1 MPSILKLPRSFAD
14 DLANFREETQRF
26 KSGAISAA
34 EYRSFRVPRGVY
46 EQREADTYM
55 LRARCPAGTVLP
67 QQMRAL
73 ASVSRRYGNGVLHLT
88 TRQDIQVHRVLLD
101 QIHPALME
109 LHATGL
115 STRGGGGN
123 TVRNITGCYDAG
135 VCVRETFDVSPYVI
149 GLTESLLPDPLSY
162 QLPRKYKIAFSGCSR
177 DCAAAT
183 VNDLGFI
190 AKERHGSK
198 GFAVYVGGGMGAES
212 RTGQRF
218 AEFVPADEIHLVA
231 EAMKRVFDQHG
242 NRKNRQKARIR
253 FLVEQVGLDRFRE
266 LYEQQLAE
274 LRGPNQPAIEIRP
287 IPEPPQSPGH
297 ERPQPGGDF
306 LRWRKR
312 NVVPQKQNGYY
323 LVQVPLFLGD
333 IDAEKLDQLSHVVER
348 FGERAARAT
357 QWQNFVLR
365 WIHAGELPE
374 LYDSL
379 AAIGLADTH
388 PPVLRN
394 LVACTGASTCKL
406 GICLSRGL
414 ARATRE
420 TILSDDLPLEELGD
434 LKIQISGCPNSCGRH
449 PIADIG
455 FFGAARRVKGRLVP
469 HYVFQLGGKVSEGET
484 KLAQGKHA
492 VPARNVPALVRDLL
506 AAFGQSPHR
515 PDFHAFL
522 NAEGQ
527 QIAESLAHKYGDV
540 PDFETAKE
548 YYVDWGTDKLFS
560 LAGRGPGECGAG
572 VFDLIE
578 VDLESSRESLR
589 QGRLLDA
596 VVLAARSLLVTRGQQ
611 AQDESEALELFARYF
626 IAEKLVDA
634 SAGVLI
640 AEAKQAIALPA
651 LEGSFKASRD
661 QVSQFVET
669 IENLY
674 ESMDASLRFKP
685 VTADNGRSA
694 APIHSAVVALATAA
708 TSDRQADF
716 RGVVCPLNYVKTK
729 MLLGHMKA
737 GETLAVLLDEP
748 GTRNVPESVAKD
760 GHEVL
765 SVEEQGDHWKMLI
778 RKSGP
783 P

>member
-1 MPSILKLPRSFAD
+1 VSFEAD
-14 DLANFREETQRF
+14 LDKFREETQRF

-55 LRARCPAGTVLP
+55 LRARCPAGIVLP

-73 ASVSRRYGNGVLHLT
+73 ASVSRRYGNGVLHVT
-88 TRQDIQVHRVLLD
+88 TRQDIQVHRVLLE
-101 QIHPALME
+101 QIHPALVE
-109 LHATGL
+109 LHAAGL

-135 VCVRETFDVSPYVI
+135 VCPREAFDISPYVI

-190 AKERHGSK
+190 AKESHGTK

-218 AEFVPADEIHLVA
+218 ADFVPADEIHLVA
-231 EAMKRVFDQHG
+231 EAVKRVFDQHG

-253 FLVEQVGLDRFRE
+253 FLVEQIGLDRFRE
-266 LYEQQLAE
+266 LYEKQLAE
-274 LRGPNQPAIEIRP
+274 LGESAFEVRP
-287 IPEPPQSPGH
+287 IPEPPRSADSEQPC
-297 ERPQPGGDF
+297 PGGDF
-306 LRWRKR
+306 LRWRQR
-312 NVVPQKQNGYY
+312 NVKPQRQDGYY
-323 LVQVPLFLGD
+323 LVQIPLFLGD
-333 IDAEKLDQLSHVVER
+333 IDAGKFDQLSNLVER

-357 QWQNFVLR
+357 QSQNFVLR
-365 WIHAGELPE
+365 WIHAGELPA
-374 LYDSL
+374 LYESL
-379 AAIGLADTH
+379 ATLGLAAAD
-388 PPVLRN
+388 PPVLGN
-394 LVACTGASTCKL
+394 LVACTGVSTCKL

-420 TILSDDLPLEELGD
+420 TILSNSLPLDEFGD
-434 LKIQISGCPNSCGRH
+434 LKIHISGCPNSCGRH
-449 PIADIG
+449 PVADIG

-469 HYVFQLGGKVSEGET
+469 HYVLQLGGKVSEGAT

-506 AAFGQSPHR
+506 AAFGRSPQR
-515 PDFHAFL
+515 PDFGAFL
-522 NAEGQ
+522 DADGRE
-527 QIAESLAHKYGDV
+527 IADSLACKYGEV
-540 PDFETAKE
+540 PDFEAAKE
-548 YYVDWGTDKLFS
+548 YYVDWGDDKLFS

-589 QGRLLDA
+589 QNHLLDA

-611 AQDESEALELFARYF
+611 AQDESDALQLFAKYF
-626 IAEKLVDA
+626 IDEQLVDA

-640 AEAKQAIALPA
+640 AEAKQAIALR
-651 LEGSFKASRD
+651 ASGREFSASAER
-661 QVSQFVET
+661 VSQFVET
-669 IENLY
+669 IEKLY
-674 ESMDASLRFKP
+674 QSMDASLRFKP
-685 VTADNGRSA
+685 VALESSPSA
-694 APIHSAVVALATAA
+694 APVHPPAAVSASVAAVA
-708 TSDRQADF
+708 RQADF

-729 MLLGHMKA
+729 LLLGQMKA

-748 GTRNVPESVAKD
+748 GTRNVPGSVEKD
-760 GHEVL
+760 GNEVL
-765 SVEEQGDHWKMLI
+765 SVVQEGDHWKVLI
-778 RKSGP
+778 RKSGQP
-783 P
+783 

>member
-1 MPSILKLPRSFAD
+1 LPKSFED
-14 DLANFREETQRF
+14 DLAKFREETQRF

-55 LRARCPAGTVLP
+55 LRARCPAGAVLP
-67 QQMRAL
+67 EQMRAL

-101 QIHPALME
+101 QIHPALVE
-109 LHATGL
+109 LHTAGL

-123 TVRNITGCYDAG
+123 TVRNITGCCDAG
-135 VCVRETFDVSPYVI
+135 VCAREAFDISPYVI

-162 QLPRKYKIAFSGCSR
+162 QLPRKYKIAFSGCPR

-190 AKERHGSK
+190 AKERHGTK

-218 AEFVPADEIHLVA
+218 AEFVPAEEIHLVA
-231 EAMKRVFDQHG
+231 EAVKRVFDQHG

-253 FLVEQVGLDRFRE
+253 FLVEHVGLDRFRE

-274 LRGPNQPAIEIRP
+274 LRGQNQPVLDIRP
-287 IPEPPQSPGH
+287 FPQPPQSPGH
-297 ERPQPGGDF
+297 EPPQPGGDF
-306 LRWRKR
+306 LRWRKQ
-312 NVVPQKQNGYY
+312 NVVPQKQDGYY
-323 LVQVPLFLGD
+323 LVQIPLFLGD

-420 TILSDDLPLEELGD
+420 TILSDGLPLEELGD

-449 PIADIG
+449 PLADIG

-469 HYVFQLGGKVSEGET
+469 HYVLQLGGKVSEGET
-484 KLAQGKHA
+484 QLAQGKQA
-492 VPARNVPALVRDLL
+492 IPARNVPALVGDLL
-506 AAFGQSPHR
+506 AAFARSVHR
-515 PDFHAFL
+515 PDFRAFL
-522 NAEGQ
+522 HAEGQ
-527 QIAESLAHKYGDV
+527 QIAESLARKFGDV

-578 VDLESSRESLR
+578 VDLESAREALR

-611 AQDESEALELFARYF
+611 AQDDSEVLELFAKHF
-626 IAEKLVDA
+626 VEEKLVDA

-640 AEAKQAIALPA
+640 AEARQAIALRTS
-651 LEGSFKASRD
+651 GRTFQASADR
-661 QVSQFVET
+661 VSQFVET
-669 IENLY
+669 IEELY
-674 ESMDASLRFKP
+674 ASMDASLRFKP
-685 VTADNGRSA
+685 VA
-694 APIHSAVVALATAA
+694 AENARPAASIRPPAA
-708 TSDRQADF
+708 TSATGATIERQADF

-729 MLLGHMKA
+729 MLLGQMKA

-748 GTRNVPESVAKD
+748 GTRNVPQSVEKD

-765 SVEEQGDHWKMLI
+765 SVEGRGDHWKVLI
-778 RKSGP
+778 RKSGRL
-783 P
+783 